1 MQTKTFYLLGQRL
14 GLTKTDIDLLLQ
26 QELVS
31 EDQPTLWMGSP
42 FYHGGSR
49 YGTFS
54 PQIFLKNTNE
64 PQKNNTRTR

>member
-1 MQTKTFYLLGQRL
+1 MQTETFYTLGQRL

-31 EDQPTLWMGSP
+31 EEHPILWMGPP

-54 PQIFLKNTNE
+54 PQILLKNV
-64 PQKNNTRTR
+64 K